1 MNDLKK
7 RLPNFFNSVLPI
19 FAILITVSIFFWKVF
34 LKKQVPFPGDF
45 VVGIYYPW
53 LDYKWGYPTGVPV
66 KNPIVADVP
75 SFIYPMQTFAV
86 DLMKSG
92 KFPLWNPHILAGV
105 PLLANFQ
112 SAPFAPTV
120 LFYFIFNKVSA
131 WTIQIIISH
140 ILAAIFTYLLLR
152 WWKVS
157 KLASVW
163 GGIIFAFSGYNLIW
177 SQWNGHTLAA
187 AFIPLILFFE
197 DRWIKK
203 FRIIDGLGLS
213 LSFCLQ
219 IFSGYPQTVIYT
231 AVVCGLLWF
240 INILGSNKA
249 FLKTLGLS
257 FFFFLGFGLAAPQI
271 LTGKELL
278 SLSQW
283 MSEPHPLS
291 WAFLPWKKIITF
303 IAPDY
308 FGNHVTQNYWGPQ
321 DYTSNTGFVGVVA
334 FMFSILGAMLIKK
347 RKEISFSISL
357 LITTLLFSFPTFL
370 SIFLWQKNLFGM
382 KSSSAH
388 RALVLFNLSVAILSA
403 FGFDYLK
410 LKPRKRQ
417 FLISIICPI
426 LIFIF
431 FGIYA
436 LTLKSIMI
444 NNVSVSL
451 VALRNLIFPFGILIL
466 TVLIICKKNKFSYL
480 LIVLSIV
487 EIFRFGWKF
496 TPFTSTNLVFP
507 TTPVLQFLASQT
519 KPFRITANK
528 VIPVN
533 LSMAYGLESLEGYET
548 MRPFWISQFLASMNK
563 KSSSASP
570 AGRYGIVDND
580 TSELLDL
587 VNTKYYLSLKNDT
600 KRFNSERFYPVFS
613 DKSVVVYESRSVL
626 PRAFMVFDWEV
637 EDDNKKILDKLL
649 DPKFPFTQKIILSKN
664 TATDTV
670 PINRNIS
677 SKVDYL
683 KYDYDRSVIQVSTGE
698 SGLLFISDAFY
709 PGWKAYVDGQEKEI
723 IRADFAFRAVEIP
736 RGNHKVVFIYKPTS
750 FFNGLKIG
758 IISFTMAVVLTVGIV
773 LNKLRLTH
781 YTQASKK

>member
-1 MNDLKK
+1 
-7 RLPNFFNSVLPI
+7 
-19 FAILITVSIFFWKVF
+19 
-34 LKKQVPFPGDF
+34 
-45 VVGIYYPW
+45 
-53 LDYKWGYPTGVPV
+53 
-66 KNPIVADVP
+66 
-75 SFIYPMQTFAV
+75 
-86 DLMKSG
+86 
-92 KFPLWNPHILAGV
+92 
-105 PLLANFQ
+105 
-112 SAPFAPTV
+112 
-120 LFYFIFNKVSA
+120 
-131 WTIQIIISH
+131 
-140 ILAAIFTYLLLR
+140 
-152 WWKVS
+152 
-157 KLASVW
+157 
-163 GGIIFAFSGYNLIW
+163 
-177 SQWNGHTLAA
+177 
-187 AFIPLILFFE
+187 
-197 DRWIKK
+197 
-203 FRIIDGLGLS
+203 
-213 LSFCLQ
+213 
-219 IFSGYPQTVIYT
+219 
-231 AVVCGLLWF
+231 
-240 INILGSNKA
+240 
-249 FLKTLGLS
+249 
-257 FFFFLGFGLAAPQI
+257 
-271 LTGKELL
+271 
-278 SLSQW
+278 
-283 MSEPHPLS
+283 
-291 WAFLPWKKIITF
+291 
-303 IAPDY
+303 
-308 FGNHVTQNYWGPQ
+308 
-321 DYTSNTGFVGVVA
+321 
-334 FMFSILGAMLIKK
+334 
-347 RKEISFSISL
+347 
-357 LITTLLFSFPTFL
+357 
-370 SIFLWQKNLFGM
+370 
-382 KSSSAH
+382 
-388 RALVLFNLSVAILSA
+388 
-403 FGFDYLK
+403 
-410 LKPRKRQ
+410 
-417 FLISIICPI
+417 
-426 LIFIF
+426 
-431 FGIYA
+431 
-436 LTLKSIMI
+436 
-444 NNVSVSL
+444 
-451 VALRNLIFPFGILIL
+451 
-466 TVLIICKKNKFSYL
+466 
-480 LIVLSIV
+480 
-487 EIFRFGWKF
+487 
-496 TPFTSTNLVFP
+496 LVFP